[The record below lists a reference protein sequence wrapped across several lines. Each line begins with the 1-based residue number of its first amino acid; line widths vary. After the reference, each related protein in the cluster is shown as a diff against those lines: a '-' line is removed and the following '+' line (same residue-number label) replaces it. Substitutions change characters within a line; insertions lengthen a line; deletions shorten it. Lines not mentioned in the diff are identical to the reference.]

1 MASLPSLV
9 GAHTILGGQGVSSMH
24 LFTLDDFKVFDI
36 RGFNERMAA
45 ILTRIRP
52 KLTSIGEELAPKVS
66 LLVDCPLYVH
76 VAKHARR
83 TVNPPDDTWAAFG
96 ASPRGYKKDVHF
108 KVAVSRHCVRFLF
121 EAGPEYY
128 AKSDWA
134 HGWHREFKDLAEGL
148 KGSKDLASFKDEH
161 DEDPAA
167 RLAALAPADLK
178 RLVDELVRRRDG
190 QFVLGRR
197 IDAVEFA
204 GLKPKQV
211 ERIALDTFRPLSPL
225 FQIHEARMLA

>member
-1 MASLPSLV
+1 
-9 GAHTILGGQGVSSMH
+9 MH
-24 LFTLDDFKVFDI
+24 LLTLDDFKVFDI
-36 RGFNERMAA
+36 SGFNERMAA

-108 KVAVSRHCVRFLF
+108 KVAVSRHCVR
-121 EAGPEYY
+121 
-128 AKSDWA
+128 
-134 HGWHREFKDLAEGL
+134 REFKDLAGGL

-178 RLVDELVRRRDG
+178 KLVDELVRRRDG

-211 ERIALDTFRPLSPL
+211 EKIALDTFRPLSPL